1 MAKTPSSGSRLPGIE
16 GLRATAAVSVLV
28 YHAWRYGSPDQTAP
42 PSIGPLTRIMPHLSL
57 GVILFFTLSGFLLY
71 RPFAAAVLRGVP
83 LPAIRGYLHNRA
95 LRILPAYWVI
105 LLATGVLLPA
115 ALLRDGPNDMRLG
128 SLVEEPAKL
137 VNHLALIQSYDPET
151 LLTGIGPAW
160 SLVIEVAFYV
170 TLPLLAVLAVILAR
184 RATTRRGRRL
194 AALAAPLTLLAI
206 GLFGKVLAHYVRARS
221 GVAYSGWGADWYSV
235 LSRSFLA
242 NADLFAFGMALA
254 VLHTDIKDGVLTL
267 PKWWRQAAGAGAGL
281 ALLATVLI
289 TSNTTGIGHAEYDL
303 LATIPCGLLL
313 AIVVLPDPGPMRRW
327 LPSVLDSRLLVAVGL
342 ASYSLFLWHEPLVHL
357 LRERGLTM
365 EGASG
370 FFVNLIVLAS
380 VAGLLSW
387 VTYRY
392 VELPALSRKS
402 RQAPRV

>member
-1 MAKTPSSGSRLPGIE
+1 
-16 GLRATAAVSVLV
+16 
-28 YHAWRYGSPDQTAP
+28 
-42 PSIGPLTRIMPHLSL
+42 MPHLSL
-57 GVILFFTLSGFLLY
+57 GVILFFSLSGFLLY
-71 RPFAAAVLRGVP
+71 RPFAAAVVRGVP
-83 LPAIRGYLHNRA
+83 LPAIRVYLFNRA

-105 LLATGVLLPA
+105 LLATGVLLQA

-128 SLVEEPAKL
+128 SLAEEPAKL

-194 AALAAPLTLLAI
+194 AAFAGPLTLLVI
-206 GLFGKVLAHYVRARS
+206 GLFGQVLAHYIRARS

-254 VLHTDIKDGVLTL
+254 VVHTDVKDGVLTL
-267 PKWWRQAAGAGAGL
+267 PKWWRQAAWAGAGL

-289 TSNTTGIGHAEYDL
+289 TSNTTGIGDAEYDL

-313 AIVVLPDPGPMRRW
+313 AIVVLPDPGPTRRW
-327 LPSVLDSRLLVAVGL
+327 VPSVLDSRPLVAVGL

-365 EGASG
+365 EGTSG
-370 FFVNLIVLAS
+370 FFVNLSVLAL

-402 RQAPRV
+402 RQASRV

>member
-1 MAKTPSSGSRLPGIE
+1 
-16 GLRATAAVSVLV
+16 
-28 YHAWRYGSPDQTAP
+28 
-42 PSIGPLTRIMPHLSL
+42 
-57 GVILFFTLSGFLLY
+57 
-71 RPFAAAVLRGVP
+71 
-83 LPAIRGYLHNRA
+83 
-95 LRILPAYWVI
+95 
-105 LLATGVLLPA
+105 
-115 ALLRDGPNDMRLG
+115 
-128 SLVEEPAKL
+128 
-137 VNHLALIQSYDPET
+137 
-151 LLTGIGPAW
+151 
-160 SLVIEVAFYV
+160 
-170 TLPLLAVLAVILAR
+170 
-184 RATTRRGRRL
+184 
-194 AALAAPLTLLAI
+194 LTLLVI
-206 GLFGKVLAHYVRARS
+206 GLFGKILAHYVRARS

-242 NADLFAFGMALA
+242 NADLFAFGMTLA
-254 VLHTDIKDGVLTL
+254 VVHTDIKDGVLTL
-267 PKWWRQAAGAGAGL
+267 PKWWRQAAWAGAGL
-281 ALLATVLI
+281 ALLATVLV

-303 LATIPCGLLL
+303 LATIPLGLLL

-327 LPSVLDSRLLVAVGL
+327 LPSVLDSRPLVAVGL

-370 FFVNLIVLAS
+370 FFVNLIVLAT